1 MKLGGLNHVAVVVR
15 DLDAA
20 IAQWQGLGARLVERS
35 QLVESQTDAAVVEL
49 GGQSI
54 ELLSSTVADSRV
66 GRILHER
73 GECIHHLSFEVENI
87 EQELAAARAAGLRV
101 LDTKPRSG
109 LHGRKIAFLDPR
121 DTSGTLIEM
130 VEEVPRTEK
139 PQR

>member
-1 MKLGGLNHVAVVVR
+1 M
-15 DLDAA
+15 
-20 IAQWQGLGARLVERS
+20 
-35 QLVESQTDAAVVEL
+35 
-49 GGQSI
+49 
-54 ELLSSTVADSRV
+54 
-66 GRILHER
+66 GRILRER

-130 VEEVPRTEK
+130 VEEVPRSEK

>member
-1 MKLGGLNHVAVVVR
+1 MKLGGLNHIAVVVR